1 MSVRFMQDQG
11 LRAAREGRGIHRN
24 LTDQTVTNAFVVE
37 VAAGTYYDIPAGKQ
51 VIVSAFWVGCETV
64 DEFTAAYMV
73 SCAEITG
80 GGAATELG
88 MQLHDHVG
96 TKKEGF
102 GHVREA
108 LACPL
113 CIKYSSGA
121 RSVSMALKATDN
133 ATVCMF
139 GWCGWVEDEGTLS

>member
-1 MSVRFMQDQG
+1 MSGRFSQDQA
-11 LRAAREGRGIHRN
+11 LRAARDGRAIHRN
-24 LTDQTVTNAFVVE
+24 LVDQTVTNAFVVE
-37 VAAGTYYDIPAGKQ
+37 VGAGTYYDIPAGHQ

-64 DEFTAAYMV
+64 DEFAAAYMV
-73 SCAEITG
+73 ECDAVTG
-80 GGAATELG
+80 GGTPTALG

-102 GHVREA
+102 GHVRES

-113 CIKYSSGA
+113 CIKYSAGA
-121 RSVSMALKATDN
+121 RSVSMALKATDA

-139 GWCGWVEDEGTLS
+139 GWCGWVEQEGTLS